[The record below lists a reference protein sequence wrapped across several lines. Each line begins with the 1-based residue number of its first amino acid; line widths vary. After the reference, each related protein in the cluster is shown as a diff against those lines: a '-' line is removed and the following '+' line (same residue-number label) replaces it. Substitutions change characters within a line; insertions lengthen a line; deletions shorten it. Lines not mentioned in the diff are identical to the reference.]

1 MQKYCDAGQ
10 QEGLGAPQ
18 QKGSDAGQ
26 LESTD
31 AGQHEVSDAGQQEGN
46 LRVWNRK
53 AQMGVNLQASKTRLR
68 VPAPCIPNTKEHF

>member
-26 LESTD
+26 LESPD

-46 LRVWNRK
+46 LGRHLGNIITPWLP
-53 AQMGVNLQASKTRLR
+53 LQ
-68 VPAPCIPNTKEHF
+68 F